1 MALETLN
8 LQVGDV
14 VVLKSGGP
22 PMTVQGIGDYGPTGP
37 SLGALC
43 VWFNNGKKEEDVFAI
58 AGLARHT
65 DA

>member
-1 MALETLN
+1 MSQENLI

-22 PMTVQGIGDYGPTGP
+22 PMTIQNIGDYGPTGP
-37 SLGALC
+37 ALGALC
-43 VWFNNGKKEEDVFAI
+43 VWFNNGKKEEDVFVI
-58 AGLARHT
+58 PGLARHP

>member
-1 MALETLN
+1 MSLERLN

-22 PMTVQGIGDYGPTGP
+22 PMTVQHIGDYGPMGP
-37 SLGALC
+37 VNGALC
-43 VWFNNGKKEEDVFAI
+43 VWFNNGKKEQEVFAT
-58 AGLARHT
+58 AGLARHP